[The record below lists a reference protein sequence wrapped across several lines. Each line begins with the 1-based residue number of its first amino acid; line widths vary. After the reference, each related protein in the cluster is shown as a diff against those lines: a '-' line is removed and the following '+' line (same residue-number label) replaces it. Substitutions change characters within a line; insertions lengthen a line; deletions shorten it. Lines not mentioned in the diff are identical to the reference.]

1 MPPKINVS
9 NAPKAQLPE
18 TLVFVSQDTSDDESP
33 ATVFIQRVV
42 NTDGGLT
49 NPKALRA
56 KTIVNVDTDQTE
68 WAVSGELD
76 NYSDQGSTG
85 NTATSGVA
93 NKYGTASVFGGHF
106 QANDWNIYAL
116 NTNVTSV
123 IGAEVNIQAVGLD
136 HPTANGGY
144 GNRFCLDV
152 IARTNEGVTDWD
164 TAPGNSGDAEI
175 GVGLSVRSDNITNGT
190 FRFGIAVRDGN
201 APISTGIRVNTRGNY
216 ALHMSG
222 ANSTAHLYSTGSPT
236 YGAVFGGSYP
246 SGTAIRINAQSH
258 IAFDGMNS
266 IRQGYGV
273 SAGILG
279 FYSGAN
285 ERAGFDMTA
294 SPGVRVAGKKVVGP
308 RAAALPPPAIDLASA
323 ITLLNALR
331 DRLSASGAA
340 EHPLFT

>member
-9 NAPKAQLPE
+9 DLPQAQLPD
-18 TLVFVSQDTSDDESP
+18 TLVFVSQNTAAAECPTS
-33 ATVFIQRVV
+33 VFIQRVV

-56 KTIVNVDTDQTE
+56 KTIVNADTGQTE

-76 NYSDQGSTG
+76 NYSNQGSTG

-123 IGAEVNIQAVGLD
+123 IGAEVNIQAVGAD

-190 FRFGIAVRDGN
+190 FRFGVAVRDGN
-201 APISTGIRVNTRGNY
+201 APISTGIRVNTRGNH

-222 ANSTAHLYSTGSPT
+222 ANSTAHLYSTGGPA
-236 YGAVFGGSYP
+236 YGAIFGGSYT

-258 IAFDGMNS
+258 IAFDGANS
-266 IRQGYGV
+266 IRQGYGI

-279 FYSGAN
+279 FYSGTN
-285 ERAGFDMTA
+285 ERVGFDMTA

-308 RAAALPPPAIDLASA
+308 RAAALPPEATDLASA
-323 ITLLNALR
+323 LTLINDMRAKLTAH
-331 DRLSASGAA
+331 G
-340 EHPLFT
+340 LFD